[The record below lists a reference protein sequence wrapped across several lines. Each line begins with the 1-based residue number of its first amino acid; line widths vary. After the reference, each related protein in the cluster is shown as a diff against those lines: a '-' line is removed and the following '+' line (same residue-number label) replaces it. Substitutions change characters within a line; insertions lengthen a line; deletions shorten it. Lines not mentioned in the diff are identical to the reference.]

1 MILLLPVDPAYAFDY
16 LAVLLVKRDQGLDV
30 KTDIDRVEGLLRAQ
44 LGQQFDAIV
53 ASNEFHLSFVA
64 NRNVFDAIEKAHQSR
79 IGARKVQLVNHQ
91 RFQAKRALQAR
102 FWPTVP
108 VTERKTK
115 I

>member
-1 MILLLPVDPAYAFDY
+1 MTLLLPVDPAYAFDY

-30 KTDIDRVEGLLRAQ
+30 KNDIERVEGLLRAQ

-53 ASNEFHLSFVA
+53 ASHEFHLSFVA
-64 NRNVFDAIEKAHQSR
+64 NHNVFDAIEKAHGGR
-79 IGARKVQLVNHQ
+79 IGARKVQEINHQ
-91 RFQAKRALQAR
+91 RFTAKKRLQAR

-115 I
+115 L